1 MINWAEI
8 NRDEILI
15 RLSNKEGRR
24 EPSDKLRSQIEK
36 MIRVAIPHLEEHR
49 AYNLF
54 DRSDLPDKSYFAS
67 ATKIG
72 MSICSIGSALPK
84 LTENYLNE
92 GKLSDGVILD
102 AIGSVAADHL
112 ADIVNEEI
120 NREAEDIGLVA
131 SMRYSPGYCDM
142 GIEDQKI
149 IFDRVDNVGVTLSPS
164 SMMNPVKSVSF
175 AINLGDKFVNRCKTC
190 EKRDNCPDRR

>member
-8 NRDEILI
+8 NREEILI
-15 RLSNKEGRR
+15 RLSNKKGRM
-24 EPSDKLRSQIEK
+24 EASDKMKLQIER
-36 MIRVAIPHLEEHR
+36 MITVAMPYIEEHR
-49 AYNLF
+49 AFNIF
-54 DRSDLPDKSYFAS
+54 DRINLPDKPYFAS

-72 MSICSIGSALPK
+72 MAICTIGPALPK
-84 LTENYLNE
+84 LTEKYLQE

-112 ADIVNEEI
+112 ADLVNEEI
-120 NREAEDIGLVA
+120 NREAESIGLVP

-142 GIEDQKI
+142 GVEDQNI
-149 IFDRVDNVGVTLSPS
+149 IFGRIDNVGVTLSSS

-175 AINLGDKFVNRCKTC
+175 AINIGDKFVNRCRTC